1 MATVT
6 FTWAPNPAQLG
17 ASMEAVAAAL
27 ETRLV
32 PMKAASEAMQAD
44 IQERFTTETDPS
56 GAPWKPLSFKYIMS
70 GWNKTHPPPYTTR
83 RRTGTTLKDTGK
95 LMEAATSSRAEI
107 VTNNAVFYRTSGLPS
122 YGLAHEFGL
131 PGRASGELPQRSFL
145 GMSDAS
151 AALVL
156 GLFAEWFD
164 GSIMLYP
171 TSTGKIA
178 PRHAIRGGGP
188 GGTQFVSRSS
198 VGKGPIP
205 RV

>member
-17 ASMEAVAAAL
+17 ASMEAVATAL
-27 ETRLV
+27 GTRLV

-56 GAPWKPLSFKYIMS
+56 GAAWKPLSWNYILS
-70 GWNKTHPPPYTTR
+70 RWAKSHPPPYTTR
-83 RRTGTTLKDTGK
+83 RPTGTTLKDRGR
-95 LMEAATSSRAEI
+95 LMAAATSSRAQI
-107 VTNNAVFYRTSGLPS
+107 VTNNAVFYKTSGLPS

-131 PGRASGELPQRSFL
+131 EEREHPLPQRSFL

-151 AALVL
+151 AASVL
-156 GLFAEWFD
+156 GLFAEWFE
-164 GSIMLYP
+164 GAIMLYP